1 MFAEYN
7 KRTSDA
13 AHAGAAGRATGR
25 LDFNDPATVTA
36 RNTFKRD
43 FIYDHI
49 AQQCLI
55 NRPFVKWLWKLRTL
69 PLYSEPL
76 KAKDHSDWS
85 MGRRRGG
92 KGGKGGKGRKGG
104 KGGTGGKGGK
114 GSTGNKR
121 GFQAKRKWGGDN

>member
-1 MFAEYN
+1 M
-7 KRTSDA
+7 
-13 AHAGAAGRATGR
+13 
-25 LDFNDPATVTA
+25 TA

-92 KGGKGGKGRKGG
+92 KGGKGG
-104 KGGTGGKGGK
+104 
-114 GSTGNKR
+114 TGNKR